1 VANEIYKYSLKTID
15 QYGVMRKHGPVLHI
29 IQLLSHSIIP
39 IIGWK
44 KVNIS
49 SSNSDNN
56 YYNSSN
62 ENESASNN
70 IQVIKVIPN
79 EMAYDALDV
88 IQRVSYD
95 ANRREELESS
105 VCMISLIFHPLPMC
119 WSSEWMI
126 DSSSPGRKVF
136 SSTDNKI
143 YFTLNKIK

>member
-1 VANEIYKYSLKTID
+1 
-15 QYGVMRKHGPVLHI
+15 MRKHGPVLHI

-56 YYNSSN
+56 NYYYYYNSSN

-88 IQRVSYD
+88 IQRVSHD

-136 SSTDNKI
+136 LQLI
-143 YFTLNKIK
+143 IKFILL

>member
-1 VANEIYKYSLKTID
+1 
-15 QYGVMRKHGPVLHI
+15 MRKHGPVLHI

-56 YYNSSN
+56 NYYYNYNSSN

-88 IQRVSYD
+88 IQRVSHD

-105 VCMISLIFHPLPMC
+105 VCMISLIFHPLLMC
-119 WSSEWMI
+119 
-126 DSSSPGRKVF
+126 
-136 SSTDNKI
+136 
-143 YFTLNKIK
+143 